1 MTADL
6 EERLKEAEARARA
19 AEAEVVAMKD
29 DVQAVRKEVQGMM
42 RMVISLEIER
52 DELRRELVAANAA
65 KAAKNPSARPPPMPS
80 PEEQERTAQFNQ
92 AMKHMMDL
100 RELLRT
106 ASRQLSELH
115 ADELALNATRARVLG
130 DTCAILSRAVG
141 ESGGTVPP
149 PLPSTALEEKLA
161 FRPVVDITEVAEIID
176 SLRPPPPSSPSGS

>member
-1 MTADL
+1 MSADL

-19 AEAEVVAMKD
+19 AEAELVAMKD

-42 RMVISLEIER
+42 RMVISLEVER
-52 DELRRELVAANAA
+52 DELRRELTAA
-65 KAAKNPSARPPPMPS
+65 KRPSALPPPLPS
-80 PEEQERTAQFNQ
+80 AEDQERTAQFNQ

-106 ASRQLSELH
+106 ASSQLSELH

-130 DTCAILSRAVG
+130 DTCAILARAVG

-149 PLPSTALEEKLA
+149 PLPSTALEEKLV
-161 FRPVVDITEVAEIID
+161 FRPVVDITEVADLID
-176 SLRPPPPSSPSGS
+176 SLRPPPPSSQSSD

>member
-1 MTADL
+1 MSADL

-19 AEAEVVAMKD
+19 AEAELVAIKD

-52 DELRRELVAANAA
+52 DELRRELNAANARLA
-65 KAAKNPSARPPPMPS
+65 SAPPPPAQS
-80 PEEQERTAQFNQ
+80 AEDQERTAQFNQ

-106 ASRQLSELH
+106 ASSQLSELH

-149 PLPSTALEEKLA
+149 PLPSTALEEKLV
-161 FRPVVDITEVAEIID
+161 FRPVVDITEVADLID
-176 SLRPPPPSSPSGS
+176 SLRPPPPSAGG

>member
-1 MTADL
+1 MSAEL

-52 DELRRELVAANAA
+52 DELRREVNAA
-65 KAAKNPSARPPPMPS
+65 KAAKSPSARPPPMPS

-100 RELLRT
+100 RELLRS
-106 ASRQLSELH
+106 ASSQLSELH
-115 ADELALNATRARVLG
+115 ADELALNARRARVLG

-149 PLPSTALEEKLA
+149 PLPSTALEEKLV
-161 FRPVVDITEVAEIID
+161 FRPVVDITEVADLID
-176 SLRPPPPSSPSGS
+176 SLRPPPPSSSPSD